1 MLADYQDLPN
11 GGNGYLRILRFS
23 PDNDTI
29 MVQTYSPTLDSYGS
43 STIMGTDTTSAEFV
57 LSYDME
63 DLSSG
68 FTAYNDCVY
77 DPTQSLVA
85 IDPNGQLVHYIAPNV
100 TTYNIGTDSPGSS
113 SGELIDFNTGAST
126 GVTVTMFQS
135 GGVIWQPDT
144 SDNWYGG
151 YDTAVGTDA
160 YNTFHGI
167 ADMTGVIYYGSTGWY
182 VDITFTGLDPAKEYT
197 FATSASRANGTYT
210 TRVTRYTI
218 SSVDEATNASTSD
231 VTEINNLSVAFNTG
245 DNHDEGLVAR
255 WTGIQPG
262 SDGSFTVR
270 AQADGST
277 NQAYSF
283 DVFML
288 QEEGG
293 IPPLP
298 SLPIAKGNTWRYFK
312 GTQEPPSDWNSI
324 GFDDSGW
331 AMGPSGF
338 GYGDSDDAT
347 VLNDM
352 QSGYIS
358 VYLRKEFTVADPSAV
373 TTLELSMDYDDSFVA
388 YLNGIPVARAN
399 VTGTPPA
406 YTVAADSDHEA
417 SAGNSS
423 PQPVEYFSIDPALL
437 VAGTNVL
444 AIQGH
449 NKSIDS
455 SDFSLIP
462 ELAEVKET
470 ASFRQGVDGYAG
482 TVDTY
487 LAESDPAN
495 GHGTEAAILWDT
507 DEPPDSG
514 QSNFLL
520 IRFDDIFDSDGGPIP
535 VGATIQSATLSY
547 VVFNVGNP
555 SDVNEVIV
563 DWATGETYNSFGG
576 DAGVQSDE
584 YGVSLGSAAGTSASV
599 QSIDVTESLA
609 RWATNPSSNRGWIFR
624 PTGTDGVDI
633 RSSEYSSTIAERPL
647 LTVEYTTGG
656 TSPTCYPLTVNHTGQ
671 GSDPVAVIAN
681 SVGCPAGEYTA
692 GESISLVGAVP
703 NSGWKI
709 ASWTG
714 TVNNSSTADTNTVT
728 MPAAALLA
736 GVTYEEGPPPIA
748 FRRF

>member
-1 MLADYQDLPN
+1 MHPQLVFLWAGDVLTAYSDRRAIVVSHSILNYPAGDPTNTPFTTWGSTIYEALKVYPNLFLMLCGHNHAEGMRTDVYNGNTVYTLLADYQDLPN

-43 STIMGTDTTSAEFV
+43 STIMGTNTTSAEFV

-85 IDPNGQLVHYIAPNV
+85 TDPNGQLVHYIAPNV
-100 TTYNIGTDSPGSS
+100 TTYNIGTGSPGSS

-144 SDNWYGG
+144 SSDWYGG

-197 FATSASRANGTYT
+197 FATSASRANSTYT

-312 GTQEPPSDWNSI
+312 GTQEPPSDWNEHR
-324 GFDDSGW
+324 
-331 AMGPSGF
+331 
-338 GYGDSDDAT
+338 
-347 VLNDM
+347 L
-352 QSGYIS
+352 
-358 VYLRKEFTVADPSAV
+358 
-373 TTLELSMDYDDSFVA
+373 
-388 YLNGIPVARAN
+388 
-399 VTGTPPA
+399 
-406 YTVAADSDHEA
+406 
-417 SAGNSS
+417 
-423 PQPVEYFSIDPALL
+423 
-437 VAGTNVL
+437 
-444 AIQGH
+444 
-449 NKSIDS
+449 
-455 SDFSLIP
+455 
-462 ELAEVKET
+462 
-470 ASFRQGVDGYAG
+470 
-482 TVDTY
+482 
-487 LAESDPAN
+487 
-495 GHGTEAAILWDT
+495 
-507 DEPPDSG
+507 
-514 QSNFLL
+514 
-520 IRFDDIFDSDGGPIP
+520 
-535 VGATIQSATLSY
+535 
-547 VVFNVGNP
+547 
-555 SDVNEVIV
+555 
-563 DWATGETYNSFGG
+563 
-576 DAGVQSDE
+576 
-584 YGVSLGSAAGTSASV
+584 
-599 QSIDVTESLA
+599 
-609 RWATNPSSNRGWIFR
+609 
-624 PTGTDGVDI
+624 
-633 RSSEYSSTIAERPL
+633 
-647 LTVEYTTGG
+647 
-656 TSPTCYPLTVNHTGQ
+656 
-671 GSDPVAVIAN
+671 
-681 SVGCPAGEYTA
+681 
-692 GESISLVGAVP
+692 
-703 NSGWKI
+703 
-709 ASWTG
+709 
-714 TVNNSSTADTNTVT
+714 
-728 MPAAALLA
+728 
-736 GVTYEEGPPPIA
+736 
-748 FRRF
+748 RRFGMAMRVKRFWLW